1 VGNEAQQCAQADPL
15 PLRSSGRLSST
26 LGLMMPAFF
35 KTIVVALNALLLLKL
50 LKAVL
55 PSVWS
60 QPSFI
65 SLFTLLL
72 MVAPFATTIFYAV
85 SVRNFF
91 VWFISLGAN
100 LLIAFLVAGFTLF
113 LGNISGGHNS
123 SFGGI
128 LIALLA
134 FIGILN
140 IINVAYLLWW
150 RPRRTPVGTS
160 R

>member
-1 VGNEAQQCAQADPL
+1 
-15 PLRSSGRLSST
+15 
-26 LGLMMPAFF
+26 MPAFF
-35 KTIVVALNALLLLKL
+35 KTVVVALNALLLLKL

-72 MVAPFATTIFYAV
+72 MVAPFETTILYAV
-85 SVRNFF
+85 SVRKFL

-100 LLIAFLVAGFTLF
+100 LLIAVLVAGFTLF

-123 SFGGI
+123 SFGDI
-128 LIALLA
+128 LITLLA
-134 FIGILN
+134 FIGVLN
-140 IINVAYLLWW
+140 IINVAYLLWR
-150 RPRRTPVGTS
+150 RPTRASVANP
-160 R
+160 